1 MQINGGIKTMQTLEL
16 FSGTKSF
23 SKIASSKYNYET
35 ITIDND
41 SSLNPDICIDI
52 MDFNIDHLQ
61 GYKPDIIWASPPCQ
75 KFSVAALGRNWNKED
90 FSPKNNAT
98 KEAMQIVLKT
108 VEIIELLKPKYFY
121 IENPRAMLRKIG
133 LIPYP
138 FATVTYCQYG
148 FHYMKP
154 TDIWSNNIKW
164 QMVAKSCKNGMSCH
178 ESAPRGS
185 KSGTQGLKN
194 AKERGAIPPK
204 LIEEILDYS
213 IDIN

>member
-1 MQINGGIKTMQTLEL
+1 MSSNIEIIRICEYCHNEFIAKTTVTRYCCHKCNSRAYKERVKSKKIKRSNEETYNTKTQAIEIIKKTMQ
-16 FSGTKSF
+16 
-23 SKIASSKYNYET
+23 IIYQ
-35 ITIDND
+35 
-41 SSLNPDICIDI
+41 LN
-52 MDFNIDHLQ
+52 
-61 GYKPDIIWASPPCQ
+61 
-75 KFSVAALGRNWNKED
+75 
-90 FSPKNNAT
+90 
-98 KEAMQIVLKT
+98 
-108 VEIIELLKPKYFY
+108 PKYFY
-121 IENPRAMLRKIG
+121 IENPRAVLRKLD

-148 FHYMKP
+148 FTNMKP
-154 TDIWSNNIKW
+154 TDIWSNNRKW